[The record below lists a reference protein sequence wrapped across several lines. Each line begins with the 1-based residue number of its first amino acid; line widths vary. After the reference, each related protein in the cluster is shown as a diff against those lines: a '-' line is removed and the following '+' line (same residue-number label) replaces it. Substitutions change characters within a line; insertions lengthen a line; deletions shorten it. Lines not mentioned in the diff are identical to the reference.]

1 MHFSPVDH
9 PGMKPPGFRHS
20 LYNALVVPRPIGWI
34 STVSADGVVNLAP
47 FSFSNMVAGDPPSFM
62 YCANGSHREGG
73 PKDSLANIAEVP
85 EFVFNLCSYDL
96 REQMNAT
103 SATSPRSVDE
113 MAARRAGGGPGGPG
127 PPAPG
132 GGCAAG
138 AGVRG
143 GPGGAAALRARRR
156 RTTMVIGR
164 VVEIHIDDR
173 VVVDGIVDVRRIRP
187 LARLGYQDYA
197 VIDEPFSMVRPA

>member
-1 MHFSPVDH
+1 MHFSPVEY

-34 STVSADGVVNLAP
+34 STVRADGVVNLAP

-113 MAARRAGGGPGGPG
+113 MAAAGLEAAPAVRVR
-127 PPAPG
+127 PPR
-132 GGCAAG
+132 
-138 AGVRG
+138 V
-143 GPGGAAALRARRR
+143 AAAPLALECEVVQVVPLPSSE
-156 RTTMVIGR
+156 TTSNNMVIGR